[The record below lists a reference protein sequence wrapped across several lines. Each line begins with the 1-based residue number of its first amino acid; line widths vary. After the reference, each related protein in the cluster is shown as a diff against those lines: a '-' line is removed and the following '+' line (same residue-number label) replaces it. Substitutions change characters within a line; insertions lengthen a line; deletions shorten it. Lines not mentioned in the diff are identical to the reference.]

1 MNEARILI
9 MMTSLLEFKQLRFYL
24 LAVFLAASL
33 KELFLIKNENC
44 ICVNHSNDILGR
56 VPIVVADPG
65 HKLRPTNLPPWQTYI
80 QTLK

>member
-9 MMTSLLEFKQLRFYL
+9 MMTSLLEFKLLRFYL

-44 ICVNHSNDILGR
+44 ICFNHSNYILGR
-56 VPIVVADPG
+56 MPIVMANPR
-65 HKLRPTNLPPWQTYI
+65 HKLRPADLPPR
-80 QTLK
+80 